1 MPRVVK
7 FIETKCRRG
16 WLGAGVGKKGELSFI
31 EYRISVLLVEKSFGN
46 GW

>member
-7 FIETKCRRG
+7 FIEKKCRRG
-16 WLGAGVGKKGELSFI
+16 WLGAGGGKKGELSFN
-31 EYRISVLLVEKSFGN
+31 EYRISVLLAEKSFGD